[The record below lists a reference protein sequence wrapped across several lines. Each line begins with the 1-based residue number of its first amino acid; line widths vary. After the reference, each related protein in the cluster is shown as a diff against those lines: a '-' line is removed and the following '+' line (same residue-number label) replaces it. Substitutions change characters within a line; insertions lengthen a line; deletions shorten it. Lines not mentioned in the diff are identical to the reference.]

1 MTISKTLFSSKK
13 MDWETPQ
20 LFFEELNKKY
30 KFDLDACSSD
40 DNHKVDNYFTE
51 HDNALTKLWEGNV
64 FVNPPYGRELYSF
77 VEKSYVEHIRDKNRF
92 IVLLI
97 PARTDTKYW
106 HEFIQGKA
114 TIKFL
119 RGRLKFE
126 ISGIA
131 SDAAPFPSVLIIYGI

>member
-20 LFFEELNKKY
+20 LFFEKLNKKY
-30 KFDLDACSSD
+30 KFDLDACASE

-51 HDNALTKLWEGNV
+51 EDNALTKLWNGNV

-77 VEKSYVEHIRDKNRF
+77 VEKSYSEHIRDNNRF

-119 RGRLKFE
+119 KGRLKFE

-131 SDAAPFPSVLIIYGI
+131 SDAAPFPSALIIYGI

>member
-30 KFDLDACSSD
+30 KFDLDACASD

-51 HDNALTKLWEGNV
+51 HDNALTKMWEGNV

-77 VEKSYVEHIRDKNRF
+77 VEKSYSEHIRDKNRF

-106 HEFIQGKA
+106 HEFIQNKA

-126 ISGIA
+126 VSGVS
-131 SDAAPFPSVLIIYGI
+131 SDAAPFPSALIIYGI

>member
-30 KFDLDACSSD
+30 KFDLDACASD

-51 HDNALTKLWEGNV
+51 EDNALTKLWNGNV

-77 VEKSYVEHIRDKNRF
+77 VEKSYSEHSRDNNRF

-97 PARTDTKYW
+97 PDRTDTKYW

-114 TIKFL
+114 AIKFL
-119 RGRLKFE
+119 KGRLKFE

-131 SDAAPFPSVLIIYGI
+131 SDAAPFPSALIIYGI